1 MNLILST
8 GFNFNTECDTLM
20 KKNLM
25 IIIVTIVM
33 LLNFSC
39 AVNLSQDV
47 DKLDVYETL
56 IPFDWKTSTPEEQG
70 LDSELLS
77 HAFKKIGKKPGYYSF
92 LIIRNGYLVAEEY
105 YNRGSKY
112 VMDPVFSVT
121 KSYISAVIGIAIDKG
136 YIESIDSKLL
146 DFFPEYIDEDTD
158 PRKFEITIG
167 HLLTMT
173 AGFDHENNIGSELN
187 KTENMIASIIASDL
201 RFNPKTDFLYSTHG
215 AHLLSGIINKVTG
228 MSTREFTLRELFNPM
243 GCESVK
249 WIKDQNGID
258 FGGAGMFLTPR
269 DMARFGYLYLK
280 NGILDGKQIVPI
292 NWIKQS
298 VTNHRHYLKSWNE
311 MYDVGY
317 GYLWWTGT
325 LNEYPLYF
333 ASGYGG
339 QWILII
345 PDLDMVI
352 VSTMNA
358 LTELHG
364 KQMEFFIT
372 IVNNY
377 ILPAVNKQ

>member
-1 MNLILST
+1 MLFHIVCTVQSPLQTNN
-8 GFNFNTECDTLM
+8 GNFYE
-20 KKNLM
+20 
-25 IIIVTIVM
+25 
-33 LLNFSC
+33 
-39 AVNLSQDV
+39 DV
-47 DKLDVYETL
+47 FPYE
-56 IPFDWKTSTPEEQG
+56 WETSTPEKQG
-70 LDSELLS
+70 LDSFMINRALCQICRIS
-77 HAFKKIGKKPGYYSF
+77 YYYSF
-92 LIIRNGYLVAEEY
+92 LIVRNGYLVVEDY
-105 YNRGSKY
+105 YNGRNEY
-112 VMDPVFSVT
+112 IMDPIFSVT

-280 NGILDGKQIVPI
+280 NGILDGKQIVPGE
-292 NWIKQS
+292 WIKNS
-298 VTNHRHYLKSWNE
+298 VTTHHHYTEAWDKMGEL
-311 MYDVGY
+311 GY
-317 GYLWWTGT
+317 GYLWWTGE
-325 LNEYPLYF
+325 LRGYPLYF
-333 ASGYGG
+333 ASGLGG
-339 QWILII
+339 QFILVI
-345 PDLDMVI
+345 PDLNMVVI
-352 VSTMNA
+352 STMHESAENDSN
-358 LTELHG
+358 
-364 KQMEFFIT
+364 QMESFIT

-377 ILPAVNKQ
+377 ILPAVNSQ